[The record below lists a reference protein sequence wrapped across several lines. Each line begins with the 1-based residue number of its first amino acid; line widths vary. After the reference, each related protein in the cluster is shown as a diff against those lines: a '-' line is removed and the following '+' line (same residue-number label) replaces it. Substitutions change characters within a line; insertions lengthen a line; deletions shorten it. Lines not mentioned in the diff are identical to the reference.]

1 MRVDWAFFGL
11 PSSAFQDS
19 NIVANLFI
27 NLAVLET
34 NGLYYSLTRRLVM
47 IDLIKKHTQIFK
59 QEISDGLS
67 EEAAMAFASRK
78 LLLEVVKDDG
88 AYGRGIQDDDIIDF
102 IRNFDTLTSRASRWQ
117 VLLDAIG
124 VPEILLMHSDDDDE
138 TNIPDD
144 IPIPDIELVSNE
156 EYHSLREKLLSP
168 TLGLE
173 ETCLKLS
180 GVVHMIQRLR
190 GLERS
195 ELRTFLTQEIRR
207 RVKDVLGDSEDSE
220 DEPFDNE
227 DDSAEEGAEQSHDLD
242 GAALDSALDTDFSAN
257 FYPEFWQ
264 KFIQQDLFSFSPT
277 TLE

>member
-1 MRVDWAFFGL
+1 
-11 PSSAFQDS
+11 
-19 NIVANLFI
+19 
-27 NLAVLET
+27 
-34 NGLYYSLTRRLVM
+34 
-47 IDLIKKHTQIFK
+47 
-59 QEISDGLS
+59 
-67 EEAAMAFASRK
+67 
-78 LLLEVVKDDG
+78 
-88 AYGRGIQDDDIIDF
+88 
-102 IRNFDTLTSRASRWQ
+102 
-117 VLLDAIG
+117 
-124 VPEILLMHSDDDDE
+124 MHSDDDNE

-144 IPIPDIELVSNE
+144 IPIPAIELVSNE
-156 EYHSLREKLLSP
+156 EYHSLREELLSP
-168 TLGLE
+168 TLGLK

-195 ELRTFLTQEIRR
+195 ELRTFLTQEIKR

-227 DDSAEEGAEQSHDLD
+227 DDSVEEGAEQSQDLD

-257 FYPEFWQ
+257 FDPEFWQ